1 MIQRIAQFLIVL
13 YCFSINAQSVNI
25 NLRGKISNK
34 NGQSINNAIVTLVR
48 KNIKDTTSSDG
59 MYSFTV
65 NGTSVLTPIAPHTQN
80 ITLDKGI
87 LELTLSNPSLVK
99 VEIFG
104 IQGNLLKKIM
114 QNASYGVY
122 RIDISETVHASKV
135 LIINATIGDQKWS
148 YRYLPLN
155 KGKYML
161 STGDYIKTDDA
172 MFAKI
177 ASVMDTVKVSAN
189 GFLTKSVAITSYNQE
204 LNISLDSITHDG
216 KNPPGP
222 SVGCGKS
229 LGSLKTGTYNITSA
243 GLNRRYIIDIPA
255 NYDPTKPYKL
265 FFCFHWMG
273 GSDQAVATGSIA
285 NGGAANWGYYGLKR
299 MAENAGEQCIF
310 VAPQGYTDGSPW
322 RIGDNKDHIFFE
334 DMLALF
340 KGQFCIDT
348 TRVFATGFS
357 YGGMETVSQSFG
369 HQKYL
374 RAVCA
379 IAGVG
384 YNIYMPPG
392 PPTDKIAYMH
402 VVGTGDGLCPLNGGQ
417 ERNGSWC
424 VKTHAKNNGCTVP
437 ATLTIVA
444 SGSKVHICYDFK
456 DCNTGYPVK
465 LCTHTGGHVAGNVDN
480 QDNEDGLKTW
490 IPTETWNF
498 FSQF

>member
-1 MIQRIAQFLIVL
+1 MILRIAPFLIVL
-13 YCFSINAQSVNI
+13 SCFSIYAQTVNI

-34 NGQSINNAIVTLVR
+34 NGQPINNAIVTLLR
-48 KNIKDTTSSDG
+48 KNIKDTTNSDG
-59 MYSFTV
+59 MYSLVV
-65 NGTSVLTPIAPHTQN
+65 NGTPVLAPIAPHTQD

-87 LELTLSNPSLVK
+87 LELTLSNPSPVK

-104 IQGNLLKKIM
+104 IQGNLLKKEIM

-122 RIDISETVHASKV
+122 RMNISETMNASKV

-161 STGDYIKTDDA
+161 STGDYINTDVA
-172 MFAKI
+172 KFAKI

-189 GFLTKSVAITSYNQE
+189 GFVTRSVAITSYNQE
-204 LNISLDSITHDG
+204 LNISLDSISNNG

-222 SVGCGKS
+222 SIGCGKS

-255 NYDPTKPYKL
+255 NYDPNKPYKL

-273 GSDQAVATGSIA
+273 GSDQHVANGSIS

-299 MAENAGEQCIF
+299 MATNAGEQCIF

-322 RIGDNKDHIFFE
+322 RGDNKDHTFFE

-340 KGQFCIDT
+340 KGQLCVDT

-357 YGGMETVSQSFG
+357 FGGMETVSQSFG

-379 IAGVG
+379 IAGVA

-392 PPTDKIAYMH
+392 PPNDPIAYMH
-402 VVGTGDGLCPLNGGQ
+402 VVGMADGLCPYNTSNKGGK
-417 ERNGSWC
+417 WC
-424 VKTHAKNNGCTVP
+424 VTTHAQNNGCTVP
-437 ATLTIVA
+437 ANIPIVA
-444 SGSKVHICYDFK
+444 SGSSTHFCYDFQGCNK
-456 DCNTGYPVK
+456 DYSVK
-465 LCTHTGGHVAGNVDN
+465 LCTHNGAHVAGNVDG
-480 QDNEDGLKTW
+480 QSNEDGYKTW
-490 IPTETWNF
+490 IPVETWKF

>member
-1 MIQRIAQFLIVL
+1 
-13 YCFSINAQSVNI
+13 
-25 NLRGKISNK
+25 
-34 NGQSINNAIVTLVR
+34 
-48 KNIKDTTSSDG
+48 
-59 MYSFTV
+59 
-65 NGTSVLTPIAPHTQN
+65 
-80 ITLDKGI
+80 
-87 LELTLSNPSLVK
+87 
-99 VEIFG
+99 
-104 IQGNLLKKIM
+104 M

-122 RIDISETVHASKV
+122 RMNISETMNASKV

-161 STGDYIKTDDA
+161 STGDYINTNDTK
-172 MFAKI
+172 FAKI

-189 GFLTKSVAITSYNQE
+189 GFVTKSVAITSYNQE
-204 LNISLDSITHDG
+204 LNVSLDSISNNG

-255 NYDPTKPYKL
+255 NYDPNKPYKL

-273 GSDQAVATGSIA
+273 GSDQHVANGSIS

-299 MAENAGEQCIF
+299 MATDAGEQCIF

-322 RIGDNKDHIFFE
+322 RGGDNKDHIFFE
-334 DMLALF
+334 DILALF
-340 KGQFCIDT
+340 KSQLCVDT

-357 YGGMETVSQSFG
+357 FGGMESVSQSFG
-369 HQKYL
+369 HQKLL

-379 IAGVG
+379 LAGVG
-384 YNIYMPPG
+384 YRIYMPPG
-392 PPTDKIAYMH
+392 PPTDPIAYMH
-402 VVGTGDGLCPLNGGQ
+402 VVGMSDGTCPYSGG
-417 ERNGSWC
+417 ELRNGKWC
-424 VKTHAKNNGCTVP
+424 VTTHATNNGCTVP
-437 ATLTIVA
+437 ANPTTVA
-444 SGSKVHICYDFK
+444 SGSMIHFCYDFK
-456 DCNTGYPVK
+456 DCRTGYPVK
-465 LCTHTGGHVAGNVDN
+465 LCTFNGGHVAGNVDN
-480 QDNEDGLKTW
+480 QNNEDGFKTW